1 MLLSGIVSWCYLT
14 WRCRKC
20 PKVTSSVLTRS
31 PPELFDDIDFLS
43 KTLGVSR
50 SAFLTSLL
58 TQPCADLRALIG
70 DIDIQ
75 DPETALKR
83 FRGSSMDLVHERVE
97 QLKGMDNDLFSNS
110 NH

>member
-1 MLLSGIVSWCYLT
+1 M
-14 WRCRKC
+14 
-20 PKVTSSVLTRS
+20 PKGHIKRS
-31 PPELFDDIDFLS
+31 YSFPPELFDDIDFLS

-58 TQPCADLRALIG
+58 VQPCSDLRALLG
-70 DIDIQ
+70 DFENQ
-75 DPETALKR
+75 DPEIVLKR

-97 QLKGMDNDLFSNS
+97 QLKGMENDLLSKS